1 MFKSIHLMPCEI
13 WFKEAS
19 GVFALHL
26 HHILSRGKREN
37 RTSHLAPLDGR
48 QLPLNLI
55 NSWSNSTERRNST
68 LQHLKGN
75 ARNLTDGINKWKK
88 KRKRHFSLKTVL
100 SSKNNI
106 DEFAVLGMNTIIFLP
121 SLFQLVTTLSTKSPE
136 FLLPTLVTPWLLAP
150 LTEMHNNFC
159 LENWLSRNEN
169 LWEK

>member
-55 NSWSNSTERRNST
+55 NSWSNSTERRNWT

-106 DEFAVLGMNTIIFLP
+106 DEFAVLGMNTVIFLP
-121 SLFQLVTTLSTKSPE
+121 SLFQLVTTLSTKKPRVFE
-136 FLLPTLVTPWLLAP
+136 RLLLRCTTIFV
-150 LTEMHNNFC
+150 
-159 LENWLSRNEN
+159 
-169 LWEK
+169 